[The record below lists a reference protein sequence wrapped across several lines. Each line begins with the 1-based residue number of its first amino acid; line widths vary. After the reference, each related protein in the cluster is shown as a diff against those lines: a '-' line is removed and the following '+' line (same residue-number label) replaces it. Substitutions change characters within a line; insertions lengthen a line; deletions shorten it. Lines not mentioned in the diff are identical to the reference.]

1 MGLNPSPMFG
11 ITIMNLDRKAYV
23 NISRKAYIS
32 RNGMQ
37 NSIATIFN
45 RISHVKNAFSQKALY
60 KIANHDPEIQRP
72 C

>member
-37 NSIATIFN
+37 SSIQL
-45 RISHVKNAFSQKALY
+45 FSTVLKSYLKKPCQKYLLAESLVY
-60 KIANHDPEIQRP
+60 KKKQS
-72 C
+72 